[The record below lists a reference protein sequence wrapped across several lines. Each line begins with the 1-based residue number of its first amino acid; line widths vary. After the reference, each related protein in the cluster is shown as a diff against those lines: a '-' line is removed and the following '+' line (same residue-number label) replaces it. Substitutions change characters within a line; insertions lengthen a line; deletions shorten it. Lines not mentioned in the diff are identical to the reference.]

1 MTGISNRVKP
11 SGYYGFALLPRDKIL
26 CFNSLR
32 AGMPSPGQVMTM
44 EEHENVRH
52 FSGQISQNKL

>member
-32 AGMPSPGQVMTM
+32 AGMPSPGQAMTM
-44 EEHENVRH
+44 EEHENV
-52 FSGQISQNKL
+52 SL